1 MLNKLIPAMALLAA
15 SPAFAHQYHEPVRI
29 NAASP
34 RYVQA
39 AYPHRQC
46 REEVIPGELRRSS
59 GAGAV
64 IGGIAGGILGNQL
77 GGGDG
82 RIAATAIGAVAGAI
96 VGERLEDA
104 PAPRVVRRCRI
115 VEVAPPRDVVYVYP
129 RAVRRHHFERRHRAW
144 ERGAHHWREDD

>member
-15 SPAFAHQYHEPVRI
+15 TPAFAHQYYEPVRVTV
-29 NAASP
+29 ASP

-39 AYPHRQC
+39 PYPHRQC
-46 REEVIPGELRRSS
+46 REVAGPGELRRSS

-96 VGERLEDA
+96 VGERLDNA
-104 PAPRVVRRCRI
+104 SAPRVVRHCRI
-115 VEVAPPRDVVYVYP
+115 VEATPPREVVYVYP
-129 RAVRRHHFERRHRAW
+129 REVRRRHFERRHRTW
-144 ERGAHHWREDD
+144 ERRARHWRDDD